1 MNPLTLIANIRHFK
15 HEQEITKVNIIMYY
29 LWTLEIGH
37 RVIKSDLQSSK
48 SSRSCESFFGAAEAA
63 ACLDLADGFFTG
75 TSSSELDSSK
85 IQRRQHIHTVKI
97 PANEISAFTFTFFTY
112 FNVLSVRLTPAKM
125 CLLSVV
131 TYYALHISPVDPD
144 TNIGN
149 WNMLVRLPIIK
160 VLILTSKYS
169 KEQGIPCFKVP

>member
-1 MNPLTLIANIRHFK
+1 MRLIWIFSYSGINKHLNLDEPPHFDCQYSTFQTWTRNY
-15 HEQEITKVNIIMYY
+15 HQVNIIMYY

-97 PANEISAFTFTFFTY
+97 PANEISAFTFTFFRISMSWVS
-112 FNVLSVRLTPAKM
+112 N
-125 CLLSVV
+125 LLQQKCV
-131 TYYALHISPVDPD
+131 
-144 TNIGN
+144 
-149 WNMLVRLPIIK
+149 
-160 VLILTSKYS
+160 YS
-169 KEQGIPCFKVP
+169 Q